1 MPYVRKKVGVTMK
14 VLINNELYE
23 MNRKQL
29 RGVLKAASSLIPFG
43 IYAVQKDDVCELR
56 KDKFDNAD
64 GLKKAVL
71 AYKEKG
77 FKVYY
82 NEQGGRQS

>member
-1 MPYVRKKVGVTMK
+1 MTMK

-29 RGVLKAASSLIPFG
+29 RGVLKAASSLMPFG

-56 KDKFDNAD
+56 KDEFDNA
-64 GLKKAVL
+64 
-71 AYKEKG
+71 
-77 FKVYY
+77 
-82 NEQGGRQS
+82 

>member
-1 MPYVRKKVGVTMK
+1 MNVIIGET
-14 VLINNELYE
+14 LYG

-56 KDKFDNAD
+56 KDEFDNAEE
-64 GLKKAVL
+64 LKKAVG

-77 FKVYY
+77 FKVYS
-82 NEQGGRQS
+82 NGI

>member
-1 MPYVRKKVGVTMK
+1 MNVIIGET
-14 VLINNELYE
+14 LYG

-43 IYAVQKDDVCELR
+43 IYAVQKDDVCELL
-56 KDKFDNAD
+56 KDEFDSAEE
-64 GLKKAVL
+64 LKKAVV

-82 NEQGGRQS
+82 NEQVGRQS

>member
-1 MPYVRKKVGVTMK
+1 MNVIIEKNVYG
-14 VLINNELYE
+14 

-29 RGVLKAASSLIPFG
+29 RGVLKVASSLMPFG
-43 IYAVQKDDVCELR
+43 IYAVQKDDLCELR
-56 KDKFDNAD
+56 KDKFDNAEE
-64 GLKKAVL
+64 LKKAVGV
-71 AYKEKG
+71 YKEKG

>member
-1 MPYVRKKVGVTMK
+1 MNVIIEKNVYG
-14 VLINNELYE
+14 

-29 RGVLKAASSLIPFG
+29 RGVLKSASSLIPCG

-56 KDKFDNAD
+56 KDEFENAEE
-64 GLKKAVL
+64 LKKAVV

-82 NEQGGRQS
+82 NEQGVARL

>member
-1 MPYVRKKVGVTMK
+1 MK
-14 VLINNELYE
+14 VIIGKAVYE

-29 RGVLKAASSLIPFG
+29 RGVLEAASSLIPFG
-43 IYAVQKDDVCELR
+43 IYAVQKGDVCELR
-56 KDKFDNAD
+56 KDKFDNAEE
-64 GLKKAVL
+64 LKKAVV

-82 NEQGGRQS
+82 NEQGGARL

>member
-1 MPYVRKKVGVTMK
+1 MK
-14 VLINNELYE
+14 VIIGKAVYG

-56 KDKFDNAD
+56 KDEFENAEE
-64 GLKKAVL
+64 LKKAVV

-82 NEQGGRQS
+82 NEQVGRQS

>member
-1 MPYVRKKVGVTMK
+1 MK
-14 VLINNELYE
+14 VIIGKAVYG

-29 RGVLKAASSLIPFG
+29 RGVLKAASSLIQFG
-43 IYAVQKDDVCELR
+43 IYAVQKADVCELR
-56 KDKFDNAD
+56 KDEFDNAE
-64 GLKKAVL
+64 GLKKAVG

>member
-1 MPYVRKKVGVTMK
+1 MK
-14 VLINNELYE
+14 VIIGRSVYE

-29 RGVLKAASSLIPFG
+29 RGVLKAASCLIPFG
-43 IYAVQKDDVCELR
+43 IYAVQKGDVCELR
-56 KDKFDNAD
+56 KDKFENAEE
-64 GLKKAVL
+64 LKKAVG

-82 NEQGGRQS
+82 NEQGGARL

>member
-1 MPYVRKKVGVTMK
+1 MK
-14 VLINNELYE
+14 VIIGKAVYE

-29 RGVLKAASSLIPFG
+29 RGVLEAASSLIPFG
-43 IYAVQKDDVCELR
+43 IYAVQKADVCELR
-56 KDKFDNAD
+56 KDEFDNAEE
-64 GLKKAVL
+64 LKKAVV

-82 NEQGGRQS
+82 NEQGGARL

>member
-1 MPYVRKKVGVTMK
+1 MNVIIGET
-14 VLINNELYE
+14 LYG

-56 KDKFDNAD
+56 KDEFDNAEE
-64 GLKKAVL
+64 LKKAVG

-82 NEQGGRQS
+82 NEQGVRQS

>member
-1 MPYVRKKVGVTMK
+1 MNVIIEET
-14 VLINNELYE
+14 LYG

-29 RGVLKAASSLIPFG
+29 RGVLKAASSLMPFG
-43 IYAVQKDDVCELR
+43 IYAVQKDDVCKLR
-56 KDKFDNAD
+56 KDKFDNAEE
-64 GLKKAVL
+64 LEKAVV

-82 NEQGGRQS
+82 NEQVGRKS

>member
-1 MPYVRKKVGVTMK
+1 MNVIIEET
-14 VLINNELYE
+14 LYG

-29 RGVLKAASSLIPFG
+29 RGVLEAASSLIQFG
-43 IYAVQKDDVCELR
+43 IYAVQKDNVCELR
-56 KDKFDNAD
+56 KDEFENAEE
-64 GLKKAVL
+64 LKKAVG

>member
-1 MPYVRKKVGVTMK
+1 MNVIIGET
-14 VLINNELYE
+14 LYG

-43 IYAVQKDDVCELR
+43 IYAVQKGDVCELR
-56 KDKFDNAD
+56 KDKFDNAEE
-64 GLKKAVL
+64 LKKAVG

-77 FKVYY
+77 FKVYS
-82 NEQGGRQS
+82 NGI

>member
-1 MPYVRKKVGVTMK
+1 MNVIIEET
-14 VLINNELYE
+14 LYG

-29 RGVLKAASSLIPFG
+29 RGVLEAASSLIPFG
-43 IYAVQKDDVCELR
+43 IYAVQKDNVCELR
-56 KDKFDNAD
+56 KDEFENAEE
-64 GLKKAVL
+64 LKKAVE

-82 NEQGGRQS
+82 NEQGGARL

>member
-1 MPYVRKKVGVTMK
+1 MNVIIGET
-14 VLINNELYE
+14 LYG

-29 RGVLKAASSLIPFG
+29 RGVLKAASSLMPFG

-56 KDKFDNAD
+56 KDEFDNAEE
-64 GLKKAVL
+64 LKKAVV
-71 AYKEKG
+71 AYKKKG

-82 NEQGGRQS
+82 NEQVGRQS

>member
-1 MPYVRKKVGVTMK
+1 MNVIIEET
-14 VLINNELYE
+14 LYG

-56 KDKFDNAD
+56 KDEFENAEE
-64 GLKKAVL
+64 LKKAVEV
-71 AYKEKG
+71 YKEKG

>member
-1 MPYVRKKVGVTMK
+1 MK
-14 VLINNELYE
+14 VIIGKAVYE

-56 KDKFDNAD
+56 KDKFDNAEE
-64 GLKKAVL
+64 LKKAVGV
-71 AYKEKG
+71 YKEKG
-77 FKVYY
+77 FKAYY
-82 NEQGGRQS
+82 NEQGVARL

>member
-1 MPYVRKKVGVTMK
+1 MNVIIGET
-14 VLINNELYE
+14 LYG

-56 KDKFDNAD
+56 KDEFDNAEE
-64 GLKKAVL
+64 LKKAVG

-82 NEQGGRQS
+82 NEQGWRQS

>member
-1 MPYVRKKVGVTMK
+1 MNVIIGET
-14 VLINNELYE
+14 LYG

-56 KDKFDNAD
+56 KDEFDNAEE
-64 GLKKAVL
+64 LKKAVV

>member
-1 MPYVRKKVGVTMK
+1 MK
-14 VLINNELYE
+14 VLLNDHLYD

-29 RGVLKAASSLIPFG
+29 RGVLKATSSLMPFG

-56 KDKFDNAD
+56 KDEFENAEE
-64 GLKKAVL
+64 LKKSVG

-82 NEQGGRQS
+82 NEQVGRQS

>member
-1 MPYVRKKVGVTMK
+1 MK
-14 VLINNELYE
+14 VIIGKSVYE

-29 RGVLKAASSLIPFG
+29 RGVLKVASGLIPFG

-56 KDKFDNAD
+56 KDKFDNAEE
-64 GLKKAVL
+64 LKKAVGV
-71 AYKEKG
+71 YKEKG

>member
-1 MPYVRKKVGVTMK
+1 MNVIIEKNVYG
-14 VLINNELYE
+14 

-29 RGVLKAASSLIPFG
+29 RGVLKATSSLMPFG

-56 KDKFDNAD
+56 KDKFDNAE
-64 GLKKAVL
+64 GLKKAVV

-82 NEQGGRQS
+82 NEQVGRQS

>member
-1 MPYVRKKVGVTMK
+1 MNVIIEKNVYG
-14 VLINNELYE
+14 

-29 RGVLKAASSLIPFG
+29 RGVLKAASSLMPFG

-56 KDKFDNAD
+56 KDKFDNAEE
-64 GLKKAVL
+64 LKKAVGV
-71 AYKEKG
+71 YKEKG

>member
-1 MPYVRKKVGVTMK
+1 MNVIIGET
-14 VLINNELYE
+14 LYG

-56 KDKFDNAD
+56 KDKFDNAE
-64 GLKKAVL
+64 GLKKAVV

-82 NEQGGRQS
+82 NEQVGRQS

>member
-1 MPYVRKKVGVTMK
+1 MNVIIEKNVYG
-14 VLINNELYE
+14 

-56 KDKFDNAD
+56 KDKFDNAEE
-64 GLKKAVL
+64 LKKTVG

-77 FKVYY
+77 FKVYS
-82 NEQGGRQS
+82 NGI

>member
-1 MPYVRKKVGVTMK
+1 MK
-14 VLINNELYE
+14 VIIGKAVYE

-29 RGVLKAASSLIPFG
+29 RGVLKATSSLIPFG

-56 KDKFDNAD
+56 KDEFENAEE
-64 GLKKAVL
+64 LKKAVG

>member
-1 MPYVRKKVGVTMK
+1 MNVIIEET
-14 VLINNELYE
+14 LYR

-29 RGVLKAASSLIPFG
+29 RGVLEAASSLIQFG
-43 IYAVQKDDVCELR
+43 IYAVQKDNVCELR
-56 KDKFDNAD
+56 KDEFENAEE
-64 GLKKAVL
+64 LKKAVG

-82 NEQGGRQS
+82 NEQGGARL

>member
-1 MPYVRKKVGVTMK
+1 MNVIIGET
-14 VLINNELYE
+14 LYG

-29 RGVLKAASSLIPFG
+29 RGVLEAASSLIQFG
-43 IYAVQKDDVCELR
+43 IYAVQKDNVCELR
-56 KDKFDNAD
+56 KDEFENAEE
-64 GLKKAVL
+64 LKKAVG

>member
-1 MPYVRKKVGVTMK
+1 MNVIIGET
-14 VLINNELYE
+14 LYG

-56 KDKFDNAD
+56 KDKFDNAEE
-64 GLKKAVL
+64 LKKAVGV
-71 AYKEKG
+71 YKEKG

>member
-1 MPYVRKKVGVTMK
+1 MNVIIEKNVYG
-14 VLINNELYE
+14 
-23 MNRKQL
+23 MNRKKL

-56 KDKFDNAD
+56 KDEFENAEE
-64 GLKKAVL
+64 LKKAVV

-82 NEQGGRQS
+82 NEQVGRQS

>member
-1 MPYVRKKVGVTMK
+1 MK
-14 VLINNELYE
+14 VIIGKAVYE

-29 RGVLKAASSLIPFG
+29 RGALEAASSLIPFG

-56 KDKFDNAD
+56 KDEFDNTEE
-64 GLKKAVL
+64 LKKAVG

-82 NEQGGRQS
+82 NEQGGARL

>member
-1 MPYVRKKVGVTMK
+1 MNVIIEKNVYG
-14 VLINNELYE
+14 

-29 RGVLKAASSLIPFG
+29 RGVLKVASGLMPFG

-56 KDKFDNAD
+56 KDKFDNAEE
-64 GLKKAVL
+64 LKKAVV

-82 NEQGGRQS
+82 NEQGGARL

>member
-1 MPYVRKKVGVTMK
+1 MK
-14 VLINNELYE
+14 VIIGKAVYE

-29 RGVLKAASSLIPFG
+29 RGVLKAASGLIPFG

-56 KDKFDNAD
+56 KDEFDNAEE
-64 GLKKAVL
+64 LKKAVG

-82 NEQGGRQS
+82 NEQGGARL